1 MDYGVCILAVHGT
14 CISPNWASIML
25 IVRKLKE
32 SDEASFRACVEECR
46 QDNPLHDFAFNLD
59 LATNFASYVHLV
71 DGWSHGDVPPNF
83 VPGAFLVAA
92 VKDVVVG
99 RVSIRYQLNDYLF
112 RFGGHVGYV
121 VAPSFR
127 RKGYATEIL
136 RQTLPIA
143 RSAGLNRI
151 LLTCDDDNVASQRV
165 IEVNGGVLE
174 NVVWEEGLR
183 VPKRRYWIDLKL

>member
-1 MDYGVCILAVHGT
+1 
-14 CISPNWASIML
+14 ML
-25 IVRKLKE
+25 IVRDLKE
-32 SDEASFRACVEECR
+32 GDEASFRACVEEC
-46 QDNPLHDFAFNLD
+46 LHDAPPLAFAFHFD
-59 LATNFASYVHLV
+59 AETEFSAYVRLV
-71 DGWSHGDVPPNF
+71 DCWSRGECLPPNF

-92 VKDVVVG
+92 VEKVVVG

-127 RKGYATEIL
+127 RKGYATEML

-143 RSAGLNRI
+143 RSVGLKRI

-165 IEVNGGVLE
+165 IMSNGGVLE
-174 NVVWEEGLR
+174 NVIWEEGLR
-183 VPKRRYWIDLKL
+183 VPKRRYWIDLQL

>member
-1 MDYGVCILAVHGT
+1 
-14 CISPNWASIML
+14 ML
-25 IVRKLKE
+25 IVRVLKD

-46 QDNPLHDFAFNLD
+46 YDDPPHDFAFCFND
-59 LATNFASYVHLV
+59 LTDFPSYVRLV
-71 DGWSHGDVPPNF
+71 DSWSRGECLPSNF
-83 VPGAFLVAA
+83 VPGAFLVAT
-92 VKDVVVG
+92 VKEVVVG
-99 RVSIRYQLNDYLF
+99 RVSIRYQLNDFLL
-112 RFGGHVGYV
+112 RLGGHVGYA

-143 RSAGLNRI
+143 RSVGLERL
-151 LLTCDDDNVASQRV
+151 LLTCDDDNIASRRV

-183 VPKRRYWIDLKL
+183 SPKRRYWIELRG

>member
-1 MDYGVCILAVHGT
+1 MA
-14 CISPNWASIML
+14 A
-25 IVRKLKE
+25 
-32 SDEASFRACVEECR
+32 VEE
-46 QDNPLHDFAFNLD
+46 
-59 LATNFASYVHLV
+59 
-71 DGWSHGDVPPNF
+71 
-83 VPGAFLVAA
+83 
-92 VKDVVVG
+92 VVVG

-112 RFGGHVGYV
+112 KFGGHVGYV
-121 VAPSFR
+121 VAPSFC

-143 RSAGLNRI
+143 RSVGLKRI

-183 VPKRRYWIDLKL
+183 VPKRRYWIDISSDRSLVKGTSKAPVKIGIGVGN

>member
-1 MDYGVCILAVHGT
+1 
-14 CISPNWASIML
+14 ML

-46 QDNPLHDFAFNLD
+46 QDNPPHDFAFHFD
-59 LATNFASYVHLV
+59 PEADFASYVRLV
-71 DGWSHGDVPPNF
+71 DGWSYGDLPGKF

-92 VKDVVVG
+92 VEEVVVG
-99 RVSIRYQLNDYLF
+99 RVSIRYELNDYLY
-112 RFGGHVGYV
+112 RFGGHVGYA

-143 RSAGLNRI
+143 RSVGLKRI
-151 LLTCDDDNVASQRV
+151 LITCDDDNVASQRV
-165 IEVNGGVLE
+165 IGVNGGVLE

-183 VPKRRYWIDLKL
+183 VPKRRYWIDLSL

>member
-1 MDYGVCILAVHGT
+1 
-14 CISPNWASIML
+14 ML

-46 QDNPLHDFAFNLD
+46 QDNPLHDFAFYFD
-59 LATNFASYVHLV
+59 SATDFASYVRFV
-71 DGWSHGDVPPNF
+71 EGWSCGNTPPKF

-92 VKDVVVG
+92 VEEVVVG

-112 RFGGHVGYV
+112 KFGGHVGYV

-143 RSAGLNRI
+143 RSVGLKRI

-174 NVVWEEGLR
+174 NVVWDQGLR